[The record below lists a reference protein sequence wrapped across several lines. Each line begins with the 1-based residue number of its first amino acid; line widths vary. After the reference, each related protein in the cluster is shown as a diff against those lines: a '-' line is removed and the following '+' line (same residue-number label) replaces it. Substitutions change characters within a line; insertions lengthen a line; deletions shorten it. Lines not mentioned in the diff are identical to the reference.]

1 MAKAKGIYDVTES
14 GIEFRDWPHDG
25 PDDLPKDG
33 PDFLSRFKQNFELNI
48 LEHPHPNELVF
59 EMIGCDVSFANAL
72 RRIMIS
78 EVPTMA
84 IEHVYMWNNSSI
96 MHDEVLAHRMGL
108 VPIQVDPRLF
118 EPFGMYN
125 TEQQFPR
132 LYCCNEEF

>member
-1 MAKAKGIYDVTES
+1 MKSILAYGALPATVATVSIYFV
-14 GIEFRDWPHDG
+14 DWPTPTH
-25 PDDLPKDG
+25 
-33 PDFLSRFKQNFELNI
+33 SSTTTHNHRQNFELNI